1 MLVARGAFYFTK
13 KALKSPTQ
21 ARLVVSLSWP
31 FHMVPGCYVPA
42 RLPVGRPCLALAG
55 ALRLCSDWCGHHSTL
70 RKQGTFNPSVH
81 AVSDAHSSS
90 KNRSFVCPIPPPR
103 PLKGIGE
110 KGQTEERFVLLAWLV
125 PRQRKQYISEDDE
138 ARGRNGV
145 LEPFFLHASTHF
157 KSVTRPVTAEMAIST
172 LA

>member
-1 MLVARGAFYFTK
+1 MRAKKCTYARSRPCPSLPNVRFFRTF
-13 KALKSPTQ
+13 LKRPTQ

-81 AVSDAHSSS
+81 AFSDAHSSS

-125 PRQRKQYISEDDE
+125 PRQ
-138 ARGRNGV
+138 
-145 LEPFFLHASTHF
+145 
-157 KSVTRPVTAEMAIST
+157 
-172 LA
+172 

>member
-1 MLVARGAFYFTK
+1 MRAKKCTYARSRPCPSLPNVRFFRTF
-13 KALKSPTQ
+13 LKRPTQ
-21 ARLVVSLSWP
+21 ARLIVSLSWP

-55 ALRLCSDWCGHHSTL
+55 ARRKCPVWRGHHSTL

-81 AVSDAHSSS
+81 AFNDAHSSS

-125 PRQRKQYISEDDE
+125 AGQCKIRVHED
-138 ARGRNGV
+138 
-145 LEPFFLHASTHF
+145 
-157 KSVTRPVTAEMAIST
+157 
-172 LA
+172 